1 MISKCVC
8 PALSAGSDRLYRVL
22 RVCSLKIVRHVK
34 IKADANPYLAEYAY
48 YFWQRRHKKGACQ
61 LGALSARLFRAQM
74 A

>member
-1 MISKCVC
+1 MKKT
-8 PALSAGSDRLYRVL
+8 GNRLYRVL

-48 YFWQRRHKKGACQ
+48 YFGRDGTRKEACH

-74 A
+74 ARGITAG